1 MGGNIDFESNSGN
14 GTTFSFSFETGY
26 EFGNKQTGKGIE
38 SVHSVLVIDDNL
50 NNRTILEHTLLHWGI
65 NFTGVESGYT
75 GLELLNQNN
84 KFDLIIVDYHMPE
97 MNGMDTIKLI
107 REKLDATNFDQPI
120 MMLHSSSDDI
130 SLYELAKLHR
140 VRFMLTKPIKQDE
153 LYHYLCNLYQV
164 ESAEVQLNDSEM
176 LIEKNTISNAG
187 DASNN
192 YKILVAEDT
201 EMNMLVI
208 SNMLRNII
216 PDVVMF
222 EAVNGVQAVAIFK
235 AEKPDLVLMDVQM
248 PELDGVGA
256 TKQIKKLK
264 ESNQV
269 PIIALTAGVS
279 KEEREACFDAGMED
293 FLAKPIE
300 VEELKRIINTYLLV
314 KKAISGTS
322 KKSKNLKI
330 KIHFD
335 KEKLLSKIGNE
346 DTMNTIL
353 KMSLVEYPKY
363 LAELGDAIDRF
374 DVDMIKR
381 FAHKLKGSALNME
394 FVHLS
399 ELAQFI
405 ENKSDNIKEVQQLYV
420 SLKQEWQDISKLLV

>member
-1 MGGNIDFESNSGN
+1 
-14 GTTFSFSFETGY
+14 
-26 EFGNKQTGKGIE
+26 
-38 SVHSVLVIDDNL
+38 
-50 NNRTILEHTLLHWGI
+50 
-65 NFTGVESGYT
+65 
-75 GLELLNQNN
+75 
-84 KFDLIIVDYHMPE
+84 
-97 MNGMDTIKLI
+97 
-107 REKLDATNFDQPI
+107 
-120 MMLHSSSDDI
+120 
-130 SLYELAKLHR
+130 
-140 VRFMLTKPIKQDE
+140 
-153 LYHYLCNLYQV
+153 
-164 ESAEVQLNDSEM
+164 
-176 LIEKNTISNAG
+176 
-187 DASNN
+187 
-192 YKILVAEDT
+192 
-201 EMNMLVI
+201 
-208 SNMLRNII
+208 
-216 PDVVMF
+216 
-222 EAVNGVQAVAIFK
+222 
-235 AEKPDLVLMDVQM
+235 
-248 PELDGVGA
+248 
-256 TKQIKKLK
+256 
-264 ESNQV
+264 
-269 PIIALTAGVS
+269 
-279 KEEREACFDAGMED
+279 MED